1 MRCVKMIMFYFSGT
15 GNSKYL
21 AESFCKKTKSKAYS
35 IEQEAMTFE
44 KGSSAEALD
53 FKTLVHENKF
63 IGFCYPIY
71 GSRIPKIMR
80 EFATSLKDE
89 LKGKKVILFATQNFF
104 SGDGARVFTDL
115 FPAHHFEVV
124 LAEHF
129 LMPNNVS
136 NLFFY
141 PLASEKRLAKYRR
154 DIQAEINNICAE
166 LRRGIRRK
174 RGFNPFSR
182 LLGLTQ
188 GGVFPFIEKQA
199 KDKVRILDSCN
210 SCGLCVNI
218 CPAKNFIKE
227 QDKILPQGECFLC
240 YRCINQCPKAAI
252 IVMFPFKVRKQYTG
266 MEYKKV

>member
-1 MRCVKMIMFYFSGT
+1 MIMFYFSGT

-35 IEQEAMTFE
+35 IEEE
-44 KGSSAEALD
+44 LD
-53 FKTLVHENKF
+53 FKALVKENKF

-80 EFATSLKDE
+80 EFATNLKDE
-89 LKGKKVILFATQNFF
+89 LKGKKVILFATQNIF

-115 FPAHHFEVV
+115 FPANHFEVV

-141 PLASEKRLAKYRR
+141 PLAGEKRLAKYRR
-154 DIQAEINNICAE
+154 DLQAEINKICAE

-174 RGFNPFSR
+174 RGFNPISR
-182 LLGLTQ
+182 GLGLIQ
-188 GGVFPFIEKQA
+188 GGVFPFIEEQA
-199 KDKVRILDSCN
+199 KDKVKILNPCN
-210 SCGLCVNI
+210 SCGHCVSI
-218 CPAKNFIKE
+218 CPANNFKIE
-227 QDKILPQGECFLC
+227 QNRILPKGECFLC

-252 IVMFPFKVRKQYTG
+252 TVMFPFKAGKQYTG
-266 MEYKKV
+266 IGENKNE